1 MHFDNFEPI
10 EHRPST
16 LYNVI
21 FEIRFPDILRIA
33 SELPVL
39 FQDSVMKEGYTEF
52 EQGSTS
58 NLTGR
63 VENYLPDDFRAFHFF
78 TEQGDWHCVLS
89 RNSLGLHC
97 LANYMNSSD
106 FRQKLE
112 KILQIFCKIY
122 TVPYFTRVGIKHDN
136 MANSVFLPNLQVD
149 LQSFI
154 PEYIFPLL
162 KTSVAN
168 DILNLQTQ
176 SVFDDGEIRAIVTH
190 SLLQVSGIFAQKQV
204 SNELSYVVEADCFY
218 EQKIGVRIDEILSKY
233 DRLHELWWNI
243 FQWSITE
250 DLRTVITETSNV

>member
-1 MHFDNFEPI
+1 MHFDSFKPI

-21 FEIRFPDILRIA
+21 FKISFPDILRIA
-33 SELPVL
+33 SEQPIL

-58 NLTGR
+58 NLSER
-63 VENYLPDDFRAFHFF
+63 VENYLPDDFKVFHFF
-78 TEQGDWHCVLS
+78 TEQGDWDCVLS
-89 RNSLGLHC
+89 RNSLGLRC
-97 LANYMNSSD
+97 LSNYVNYSD

-112 KILQIFCKIY
+112 RILQIFCEIY
-122 TVPYFTRVGIKHDN
+122 TVPYLTSVSIKHDN
-136 MANSVFLPNLQVD
+136 MVNSVFLPNLQVD

-154 PEYIFPLL
+154 PEYIFPML
-162 KTSVAN
+162 KTSIAN
-168 DILNLQTQ
+168 NVLSLQTQ
-176 SVFDDGEIRAIVTH
+176 SVFDDSEIRAVVTH

-218 EQKIGVRIDEILSKY
+218 EQKTGVRIDEILSKY

-243 FQWSITE
+243 FQWSITG
-250 DLRTVITETSNV
+250 DLRAIITETSTV